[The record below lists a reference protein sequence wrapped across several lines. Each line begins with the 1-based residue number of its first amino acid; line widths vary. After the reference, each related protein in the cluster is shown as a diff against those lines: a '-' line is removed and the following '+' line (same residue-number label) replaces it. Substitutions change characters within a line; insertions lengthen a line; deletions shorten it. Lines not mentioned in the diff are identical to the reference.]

1 MKNPVTPTKTSKS
14 KEGNIARVITQS
26 AVKLNKS
33 EDKIIEEK
41 AKVIISKRLAD
52 LFIHCRTVSNSVIRM
67 LHELGSNLSDK
78 KCSSENTD
86 NVNDVIELLNVTTSY
101 QVQARSTINLLSNHV
116 LKDAIADLTFHKK
129 ILNIQ

>member
-116 LKDAIADLTFHKK
+116 LENAIADLTFHKK